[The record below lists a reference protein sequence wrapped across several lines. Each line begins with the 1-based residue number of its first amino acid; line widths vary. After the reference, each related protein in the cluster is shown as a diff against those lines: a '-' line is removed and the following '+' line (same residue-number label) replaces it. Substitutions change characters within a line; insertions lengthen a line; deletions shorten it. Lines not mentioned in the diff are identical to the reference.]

1 MKCPGQDTLYWKPGA
16 IYEVPCPECGAGV
29 EFFKDDTLRKCPKC
43 GHAFVNP
50 KMDFGCAAY
59 CPHAA
64 QCIGTLPEEFI
75 QKSEDLFKDRVAIEM
90 KRFFKSDFKRI
101 QRAIRLARHAE
112 RIALSEGGNPA
123 VVLCAAYLG
132 TVSRA
137 EAEKSSG
144 PAPKPELSASAK
156 AILEKLG
163 AGQELVD
170 EVGSILSHDPVA
182 PASPLNA
189 RILHDADQLAHLE
202 DEKKAGD
209 FSAETALAQTQ
220 NRFFTDSGRTAAE
233 AILRA

>member
-16 IYEVPCPECGAGV
+16 IYEVACPECGAGV

-43 GHAFVNP
+43 GHPFVNP

-90 KRFFKSDFKRI
+90 KKFFKSDFKRI
-101 QRAIRLARHAE
+101 QRTIRLARHAE

-132 TVSRA
+132 AISKA
-137 EAEKSSG
+137 EGGSS
-144 PAPKPELSASAK
+144 KPELSPGAK

-170 EVGSILSHDPVA
+170 EVGAIISHDPVA

-209 FSAETALAQTQ
+209 FSAETALAQIRD
-220 NRFFTDSGRTAAE
+220 RFFTESGRTVAE
-233 AILRA
+233 AALLS